1 MRHDIDLDR
10 QRLRQTQHQQAGV
23 LAKWLAANGSLTA
36 RLEALSG
43 NRLLVMP
50 TFEGRITL
58 DLADKRALN
67 LPSRPQSAW
76 LREAT
81 LLGQVGDDGTAQAW
95 VAARS
100 VFPFAS
106 LTKDARKLT
115 RLGGTPIGY
124 VMFGR
129 GGAVLAER
137 WLTRTAQG
145 WQRSSVYDWQGRRVL
160 ISETFLPAF
169 VDFLQHP
176 SGLSNKHPPSP
187 NLV

>member
-1 MRHDIDLDR
+1 MRHDIDLGR
-10 QRLRQTQHQQAGV
+10 QRLRQTQHQQVGV

-129 GGAVLAER
+129 GGAVLAAR

-176 SGLSNKHPPSP
+176 SGLSNEHPPSP
-187 NLV
+187 TLV

>member
-1 MRHDIDLDR
+1 MWQADPQDR
-10 QRLRQTQHQQAGV
+10 CCRQQAGV
-23 LAKWLAANGSLTA
+23 LADWLAADGSLTA

-43 NRLLVMP
+43 NRLLVLP

-58 DLADKRALN
+58 NVADKRALG
-67 LPSRPQSAW
+67 LPPRAQSAW

-81 LLGQVGDDGTAQAW
+81 LMGQVGDDGTAQAW

-106 LTKDARKLT
+106 LTKDARKLM

-129 GGAVLAER
+129 GGAVLAKR
-137 WLTRTAQG
+137 WLTHTPQG

-160 ISETFLPAF
+160 IGETFLPAF
-169 VDFLQHP
+169 ADFLVA
-176 SGLSNKHPPSP
+176 NA
-187 NLV
+187 